1 MAYFRRRLY
10 RRLRRG
16 FRPSR
21 RLRIKSRTRRS
32 IRKDLDKLGYPTHVK
47 FIGMSQKRT
56 FLLRKKST
64 VGTLDN
70 DGRAI
75 FYLDP
80 RECNDWKDYMGSDKD
95 IRYQLFSVKKVY
107 IRITPQNNSYSG
119 ADVIPQFKLT
129 YHNFIPSGAEKPA
142 EYIVE
147 QAKFKESYVFD
158 ANKSVTFVL
167 KNPRPCTG
175 VIADR
180 PRSDIL
186 YSYITATTDGPSGG
200 GTGGV
205 TGGRSYYDDED
216 EMDEDVEAVY
226 TPAFNY
232 GILLLEGDK
241 GKSFKIQVS
250 YKVTGKN

>member
-21 RLRIKSRTRRS
+21 RLRIKSRSRRS

-47 FIGMSQKRT
+47 FIGMSQKRS
-56 FLLRKKST
+56 FLLRKNSA
-64 VGTLDN
+64 VGNLDKN
-70 DGRAI
+70 GRAI

-95 IRYQLFSVKKVY
+95 IRYQLFSVKKIY

-119 ADVIPQFKLT
+119 DNVIPQFKLT
-129 YHNFIPSGAEKPA
+129 YHNFIPSGAENA
-142 EYIVE
+142 VDYITN

-175 VIADR
+175 VIANR

-186 YSYITATTDGPSGG
+186 YSYITANTEGATGG
-200 GTGGV
+200 GGV
-205 TGGRSYYDDED
+205 NQQYYDDGD
-216 EMDEDVEAVY
+216 DMDEDVEAVY

-232 GILLLEGDK
+232 GILLLEGDG

>member
-21 RLRIKSRTRRS
+21 RLRIKSRSRRS

-56 FLLRKKST
+56 FLLRKNSA
-64 VGTLDN
+64 VGDLDAN
-70 DGRAI
+70 GRAI

-80 RECNDWKDYMGSDKD
+80 RESDDWKDYMGENDK
-95 IRYQLFSVKKVY
+95 IRYQLFSVKRIY

-119 ADVIPQFKLT
+119 TNVIPQFRLT
-129 YHNFIPSGAEKPA
+129 YHNFIPSGPENAGI
-142 EYIVE
+142 YILN
-147 QAKFKESYVFD
+147 QSKFKESYVFD
-158 ANKSVTFVL
+158 ATKSVTFVL

-175 VIADR
+175 VVADK

-186 YSYITATTDGPSGG
+186 YSYITASTEGKVPPSGESG
-200 GTGGV
+200 NQQ
-205 TGGRSYYDDED
+205 YYDDESD
-216 EMDEDVEAVY
+216 MDEDVGALAS
-226 TPAFNY
+226 PAFNY
-232 GILLLEGDK
+232 GIIFLEGAA
-241 GKSFKIQVS
+241 GTSFKIQVS